1 MLIWHLAFSLTTW
14 QTLFNWQHSYNC
26 KMVGSSKVTETLWQE
41 VVRTKVKG
49 MTFSAITREVPNL
62 WFLEYCRLTMTL
74 IHSSPL
80 KRLVVYIRQMNEKTV
95 QYGESQWGIGSA
107 LQLELLA
114 STLLNRVWI
123 FQRSRTEAQV
133 RKEVSERW
141 RRKCHDL
148 GDVLF
153 SRRWT
158 SYTAKLKCE
167 RNFFI
172 RASCSSMQFL
182 YCKHWSISLQFP
194 WKTILLSHRKT
205 CNSSLTLK
213 TLK

>member
-1 MLIWHLAFSLTTW
+1 
-14 QTLFNWQHSYNC
+14 
-26 KMVGSSKVTETLWQE
+26 
-41 VVRTKVKG
+41 
-49 MTFSAITREVPNL
+49 
-62 WFLEYCRLTMTL
+62 MTL

-123 FQRSRTEAQV
+123 CLSVFQRSRTEAQV

-148 GDVLF
+148 GDVLPHG
-153 SRRWT
+153 S
-158 SYTAKLKCE
+158 
-167 RNFFI
+167 
-172 RASCSSMQFL
+172 
-182 YCKHWSISLQFP
+182 
-194 WKTILLSHRKT
+194 
-205 CNSSLTLK
+205 
-213 TLK
+213 